1 MIFKAIKS
9 ISVGVLIQLGF
20 GLAVQGLAQ
29 AGVYCPGPQ
38 DSSHCLQ
45 QRQQEQERQLQRL
58 QDEAW
63 YREFRTRNDSI
74 LRGF

>member
-1 MIFKAIKS
+1 MIVKAIKS

-20 GLAVQGLAQ
+20 GLAVQGMAQ
-29 AGVYCPGPQ
+29 AYCPGPQ

-58 QDEAW
+58 QNEAW
-63 YREFRTRNDSI
+63 KRDFKARYGIN
-74 LRGF
+74 